1 MQAAT
6 GGLPKAGRRSMSMSS
21 TLSTPSRSYLSVQ
34 RFALRCVL
42 VSFAVAFVVFI
53 EPAPTDLF
61 FAIGFLILILAVG
74 LRFEITP
81 ETRSFHALFIGFVVF
96 NILSLLVATSFSFG
110 LRYFL
115 ITLYL
120 VLIPLVMTHFAS
132 VFGAR
137 GVDALYVAF
146 VLGTICGGVV
156 GVAALA
162 GVAPGPVDLYFRSD
176 EGLRLSPLFKDP
188 NVYGPYMV
196 AGGFVL
202 LARALAT
209 QARSR
214 LVTIGLSLFVLALM
228 VLTFSRGAWVNAAV
242 VVLVF
247 LTLIA
252 AYTRSLQDMKWLVVL
267 LVLSGVAIAVGLP
280 FMLSS
285 LGLDEFFAQRAQ
297 LQYYDTDRFSNWVTA
312 YTISL
317 REPLGIG
324 PGHFVRQA
332 DFPQSEFDLD
342 PHNIFLK
349 VMVENGW
356 FGFLGLLRTFSFHD
370 SRRFLRLMIF
380 AILTGQIVNG
390 LVVDLL
396 HWRHFFVMLGF
407 ACCEL
412 VLVHARRRRA
422 AAQA

>member
-1 MQAAT
+1 
-6 GGLPKAGRRSMSMSS
+6 MSS
-21 TLSTPSRSYLSVQ
+21 TLSAPSRSYLSVQ
-34 RFALRCVL
+34 RFALRCIL
-42 VSFAVAFVVFI
+42 ISFATAFVVAI
-53 EPAPTDLF
+53 EPAPTDLL
-61 FAIGFLILILAVG
+61 FAIGFLILVLTIG

-81 ETRSFHALFIGFVVF
+81 ETRTFHALLVGFIVF
-96 NILSLLVATSFSFG
+96 NILSLVIANSFSFG
-110 LRYFL
+110 VMYFL

-120 VLIPLVMTHFAS
+120 ALIPLVMTHFAS

-137 GVDALYVAF
+137 AVDALYAAF

-196 AGGFVL
+196 AGGFL
-202 LARALAT
+202 LMARALV
-209 QARSR
+209 ARAR
-214 LVTIGLSLFVLALM
+214 ARVFMIGFSLFVLALM
-228 VLTFSRGAWVNAAV
+228 VLTFSRGAWINAAV

-247 LTLIA
+247 MTLIA
-252 AYTRSLQDMKWLVVL
+252 VCTRSVRDMKWLLAL
-267 LVLSGVAIAVGLP
+267 LVISGGAIVVGLP
-280 FMLSS
+280 FMLDA
-285 LGLDEFFAQRAQ
+285 LGLDDFFAQRAQ
-297 LQYYDTDRFSNWVTA
+297 LQYYDTERFSNWVTA

-324 PGHFVRQA
+324 PGHFVRRA

-356 FGFLGLLRTFSFHD
+356 LGFVTFFGAIGAVMVGLLRSFSVND
-370 SRRFLRLMIF
+370 PRRVLRLMVF

-396 HWRHFFVMLGF
+396 HWRHFFVILGF

-412 VLVHARRRRA
+412 VLVHAGLRRA
-422 AAQA
+422 AAPS

>member
-1 MQAAT
+1 
-6 GGLPKAGRRSMSMSS
+6 MSMSS
-21 TLSTPSRSYLSVQ
+21 TLSAPSRSYLPVQ
-34 RFALRCVL
+34 RFAFRCIL
-42 VSFAVAFVVFI
+42 LSLASAFVVVI
-53 EPAPTDLF
+53 EPAPTDLL
-61 FAIGFLILILAVG
+61 FAIGFLILSLTIG
-74 LRFEITP
+74 LRFEITAR
-81 ETRSFHALFIGFVVF
+81 TRTFHALFVGFILF
-96 NILSLLVATSFSFG
+96 NILSLLVANSFSFG

-120 VLIPLVMTHFAS
+120 ALIPLVMTHFAS

-137 GVDALYVAF
+137 AVDALYAAF
-146 VLGTICGGVV
+146 VLGTICGGLV

-176 EGLRLSPLFKDP
+176 EGLRLSPMFKDP
-188 NVYGPYMV
+188 NVYGPYMA

-202 LARALAT
+202 LARALL
-209 QARSR
+209 ARARVR
-214 LVTIGLSLFVLALM
+214 LIMIGLSLFVLALM

-247 LTLIA
+247 LMLIA
-252 AYTRSLQDMKWLVVL
+252 GGA
-267 LVLSGVAIAVGLP
+267 VAIGLP
-280 FMLSS
+280 FLLGA
-285 LGLDEFFAQRAQ
+285 LGLDDFFAQRAQ

-312 YTISL
+312 YTISM

-324 PGHFVRQA
+324 PGHFVRRA

-356 FGFLGLLRTFSFHD
+356 LGFVTFFGAIGAVMIGLWRSFAVNDPRRVLRF
-370 SRRFLRLMIF
+370 MVF

-396 HWRHFFVMLGF
+396 HWRHFFVVLGF

-412 VLVHARRRRA
+412 VLFHAGRRPA
-422 AAQA
+422 AAPS